1 MTKISSKFTF
11 FHKKVFPLFWFGFL
25 SVFMAMAL
33 IDRVFEKDPMF
44 LIGPIAMAAIGFVV
58 MKKMV
63 WDLVD
68 EVYDCGEFL
77 LIKNRGEE
85 DRILLSNIM
94 NVNTSTMMNPP
105 RITLRLV
112 NPGKFG
118 SEIVFSPTAPFT
130 FNPFAKNPVAE
141 GLIVRVDK
149 ARTNRVV

>member
-11 FHKKVFPLFWFGFL
+11 FHKKWFPLLWFGFL
-25 SVFMAMAL
+25 AVFVTLAL
-33 IDRVFEKDPMF
+33 TNGALEKNPMF
-44 LIGPIAMAAIGFVV
+44 LVGPIVMAVIGLFV
-58 MKKMV
+58 MKKLV

-85 DRILLSNIM
+85 DRVPLSNIM
-94 NVNTSTMMNPP
+94 NVNASTMINPP

-118 SEIVFSPTAPFT
+118 NEIAFSPLTSFT
-130 FNPFAKNPVAE
+130 FNPFAKNQVAE
-141 GLIVRVDK
+141 GLIVRVDR
-149 ARTNRVV
+149 ARTNRAV